1 MPYLKELFR
10 DTVDGAMDLVFA
22 PVCVVCERTVP
33 TTETERIVCRLC
45 WLKCRPIPAP
55 RCPRCWS
62 AVVPTDEPGPTCRGC
77 REWPAAL
84 RVARSAFLLDE
95 VPRAIVHALKY
106 QGWERVADPMAARMA
121 ELSFPRD
128 VEDEARLVVP
138 VPAGATRKRE
148 RGYNQAA
155 LLAASFASRT
165 DRRAAPELLVR
176 SASSRSQ
183 TALHRSERRDNVAG
197 AFAVPDGASAELAGE
212 HVVLVDDVWTTGAT
226 AAACVDALL
235 EGGAR
240 VVSVATFARV
250 IPELER

>member
-1 MPYLKELFR
+1 MPYLKDLLR
-10 DTVDGAMDLVFA
+10 DTADGAMDLVFA

-45 WLKCRPIPAP
+45 WLKCRSLPAP
-55 RCPRCWS
+55 RCPRCWGP
-62 AVVPTDEPGPTCRGC
+62 VIPTDEPGPTCRGC

-84 RVARSAFLLDE
+84 RAARAAFLLDE

-106 QGWERVADPMAARMA
+106 KGWERVAEPMAQRMA
-121 ELSFPRD
+121 EITWPRD

-138 VPAGATRKRE
+138 VPTTAARARE

-155 LLAASFASRT
+155 LLAAGFARRT
-165 DRRAAPELLVR
+165 DRAAVPELLRRAR
-176 SASSRSQ
+176 SSGSQ
-183 TALHRSERRDNVAG
+183 TTLHRSERRANVAH
-197 AFAVPDGASAELAGE
+197 AFTVAPGKRPELAGE
-212 HVVLVDDVWTTGAT
+212 HVILVDDVWTTGAT
-226 AAACVDALL
+226 AAACVEALL